1 MDKDIESGP
10 RPEGPR
16 ERKSN
21 RVSLQAEV
29 KLRRSGHHH
38 FLVNV
43 HDISPEGCKLE
54 FVERPRLDIESFGE
68 EPREYFLSSGFLPPD
83 LVAPWKQAADLALEG
98 VRHAY
103 DRAGDVAY
111 LRVHGD

>member
-16 ERKSN
+16 ERQST

-43 HDISPEGCKLE
+43 HDISLEGCKLE
-54 FVERPRLDIESFGE
+54 FVERPRLEETVWVKFDGLDAIESNVCWVKGSDVGISFVH
-68 EPREYFLSSGFLPPD
+68 PIYPAVFDD
-83 LVAPWKQAADLALEG
+83 LVRRLG
-98 VRHAY
+98 GR
-103 DRAGDVAY
+103 
-111 LRVHGD
+111 

>member
-1 MDKDIESGP
+1 MEKDIESGP
-10 RPEGPR
+10 GPEGPR
-16 ERKSN
+16 ERRST

-54 FVERPRLDIESFGE
+54 FVERPRLEETVWVKFDGLDAIESNVCWVKGSDVGISFAHPIYPAVFDG
-68 EPREYFLSSGFLPPD
+68 
-83 LVAPWKQAADLALEG
+83 LVRRLAG
-98 VRHAY
+98 R
-103 DRAGDVAY
+103 
-111 LRVHGD
+111 